1 MKRFEFYLVLLLIF
15 SVTGTVYG
23 KALSPELEV
32 VAKKIETELIAP
44 CCMVQQVSVH
54 SSPIANEMKVDIRK
68 MLAVGKTRQ
77 EILDHYIEK
86 YGLEILSSPPQT
98 GFNRLSVWI
107 PVISLLF
114 GFVVIAV
121 IIKIWVGSRPKYLK
135 GASAAGPADDDIDEE
150 TSKRIERELKEID

>member
-1 MKRFEFYLVLLLIF
+1 MNRFGFCLALLLTFLVI
-15 SVTGTVYG
+15 GTVYSQE
-23 KALSPELEV
+23 LSPELEAM
-32 VAKKIETELIAP
+32 AKKIETELIAP

-54 SSPIANEMKVDIRK
+54 SSPIASEIKVDIRK
-68 MLAVGKTRQ
+68 MLVAGKTRQ
-77 EILDHYIEK
+77 EILDHYLEK

-107 PVISLLF
+107 PVISLFL

-121 IIKIWVGSRPKYLK
+121 IIKIWVGSRPKHLRRS
-135 GASAAGPADDDIDEE
+135 SAANPVDDDIDEE